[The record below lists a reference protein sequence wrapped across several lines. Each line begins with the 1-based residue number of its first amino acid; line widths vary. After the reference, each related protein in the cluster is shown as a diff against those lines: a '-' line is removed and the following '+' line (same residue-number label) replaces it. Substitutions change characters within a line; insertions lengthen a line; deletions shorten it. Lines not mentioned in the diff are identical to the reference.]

1 MASAAGPQNSGN
13 VNYFFHIIVFLCITF
28 LFGKLDPIA
37 PLTLFGMNTIGVFLG
52 VIYAWVFIDIIWP
65 SMVGLL
71 ALMLLD
77 VLPATALLNK
87 GFGDPTVIM
96 MMFIFV
102 FSATLDRYGLAKYIS
117 LWFVSRKCV
126 MGKPWRLTFA
136 LLLAIAILGGLTSA
150 TPAAVIGWS
159 LLYGVFDIC
168 GYKKGDGY
176 PIMMI
181 IGTVFAAQLGM
192 SLVPFKSLPL
202 VAISA
207 YEKLSGTSVDYALY
221 LLASLTTCLFCLL
234 LFIALGKHLFRPDVS
249 KLESLDIKLIIKES
263 DMTLTGIQKLRLGFL
278 VALII
283 FMMLP
288 GFLPKDLAVTI
299 FFKKIG
305 NTGVCILLVALLC
318 AIRVKGKALLPWRAM
333 VNEGVAWPIIFILAF
348 TLPLAGPL
356 SDPKAALP
364 RSCLRCSSRCSAGFR
379 HDLCAL
385 HGHRGRHHDAVHQQY
400 RSGRGAH
407 ACGAYLLLDQ
417 RRVVRTARHP
427 HHHRLLPGLPHARR
441 KLHSRHAARQRL
453 DQHQKH
459 LENRPVPYRA
469 LAHRCERGGHP
480 HRQGVPVADPPLP
493 LLFQKQGQ
501 APTIRAWP
509 CVSRNPSFE

>member
-37 PLTLFGMNTIGVFLG
+37 PLTPFGMNTIGVFLG

-221 LLASLTTCLFCLL
+221 LLASLTTCLLCLL
-234 LFIALGKHLFRPDVS
+234 LFIALGKHLFRPDVN

-263 DMTLTGIQKLRLGFL
+263 DMTLTGIQKLLLGFL

-288 GFLPKDLAVTI
+288 GFLPKDLPVTI

-356 SDPKAALP
+356 SDPKSGITAFMLEMLQPLFGSGSGTIFVLCMGIVAVIMTQFINNTALAVALMPVVHTYCSTNGVSSELPVILITIACCLAFLTPAA
-364 RSCLRCSSRCSAGFR
+364 SSTA
-379 HDLCAL
+379 AML
-385 HGHRGRHHDAVHQQY
+385 HGNDWTNTKSIWKIAPFLIVLSLIVASAVVILI
-400 RSGRGAH
+400 GKVF
-407 ACGAYLLLDQ
+407 L
-417 RRVVRTARHP
+417 
-427 HHHRLLPGLPHARR
+427 
-441 KLHSRHAARQRL
+441 
-453 DQHQKH
+453 
-459 LENRPVPYRA
+459 
-469 LAHRCERGGHP
+469 
-480 HRQGVPVADPPLP
+480 
-493 LLFQKQGQ
+493 
-501 APTIRAWP
+501 
-509 CVSRNPSFE
+509 

>member
-13 VNYFFHIIVFLCITF
+13 VNYFFHIIVFLSITF

-102 FSATLDRYGLAKYIS
+102 FSATLERYGLAKYIS

-207 YEKLSGTSVDYALY
+207 YEKLSGTSVDYALS
-221 LLASLTTCLFCLL
+221 LLASLWASTC
-234 LFIALGKHLFRPDVS
+234 S
-249 KLESLDIKLIIKES
+249 
-263 DMTLTGIQKLRLGFL
+263 
-278 VALII
+278 
-283 FMMLP
+283 
-288 GFLPKDLAVTI
+288 
-299 FFKKIG
+299 
-305 NTGVCILLVALLC
+305 
-318 AIRVKGKALLPWRAM
+318 
-333 VNEGVAWPIIFILAF
+333 
-348 TLPLAGPL
+348 GPT
-356 SDPKAALP
+356 SA
-364 RSCLRCSSRCSAGFR
+364 SSSRST
-379 HDLCAL
+379 
-385 HGHRGRHHDAVHQQY
+385 
-400 RSGRGAH
+400 S
-407 ACGAYLLLDQ
+407 
-417 RRVVRTARHP
+417 
-427 HHHRLLPGLPHARR
+427 
-441 KLHSRHAARQRL
+441 S
-453 DQHQKH
+453 
-459 LENRPVPYRA
+459 
-469 LAHRCERGGHP
+469 
-480 HRQGVPVADPPLP
+480 
-493 LLFQKQGQ
+493 
-501 APTIRAWP
+501 
-509 CVSRNPSFE
+509 

>member
-1 MASAAGPQNSGN
+1 MASVAAGPQNPGN
-13 VNYFFHIIVFLCITF
+13 VNYYFFHIIVFLCIAF

-37 PLTLFGMNTIGVFLG
+37 PLTPFGMNTIGVFLG

-221 LLASLTTCLFCLL
+221 LLASLTTCLF
-234 LFIALGKHLFRPDVS
+234 
-249 KLESLDIKLIIKES
+249 
-263 DMTLTGIQKLRLGFL
+263 
-278 VALII
+278 
-283 FMMLP
+283 LP
-288 GFLPKDLAVTI
+288 ASVH
-299 FFKKIG
+299 
-305 NTGVCILLVALLC
+305 
-318 AIRVKGKALLPWRAM
+318 
-333 VNEGVAWPIIFILAF
+333 
-348 TLPLAGPL
+348 
-356 SDPKAALP
+356 
-364 RSCLRCSSRCSAGFR
+364 RS
-379 HDLCAL
+379 
-385 HGHRGRHHDAVHQQY
+385 
-400 RSGRGAH
+400 
-407 ACGAYLLLDQ
+407 
-417 RRVVRTARHP
+417 
-427 HHHRLLPGLPHARR
+427 
-441 KLHSRHAARQRL
+441 
-453 DQHQKH
+453 
-459 LENRPVPYRA
+459 
-469 LAHRCERGGHP
+469 
-480 HRQGVPVADPPLP
+480 
-493 LLFQKQGQ
+493 GQ
-501 APTIRAWP
+501 APVPARRQQARVARHQADHQGIGHDADRHPEAASGLPRRAHHLHDAARFPPQRP
-509 CVSRNPSFE
+509 CRDHLLQKDRQYRRVHPAGGPAVRHTRQRKGSASVARHGERRRGLAHHFYPRLHAASGRAAVRPQKRHYRVHA

>member
-13 VNYFFHIIVFLCITF
+13 INYFFHIIVFLCITF

-181 IGTVFAAQLGM
+181 IGTSVRRAARHVARPVQIPAARGHQRLC
-192 SLVPFKSLPL
+192 KSCR
-202 VAISA
+202 A
-207 YEKLSGTSVDYALY
+207 
-221 LLASLTTCLFCLL
+221 
-234 LFIALGKHLFRPDVS
+234 
-249 KLESLDIKLIIKES
+249 
-263 DMTLTGIQKLRLGFL
+263 
-278 VALII
+278 
-283 FMMLP
+283 
-288 GFLPKDLAVTI
+288 
-299 FFKKIG
+299 
-305 NTGVCILLVALLC
+305 
-318 AIRVKGKALLPWRAM
+318 LPW
-333 VNEGVAWPIIFILAF
+333 
-348 TLPLAGPL
+348 TT
-356 SDPKAALP
+356 
-364 RSCLRCSSRCSAGFR
+364 RSTCS
-379 HDLCAL
+379 
-385 HGHRGRHHDAVHQQY
+385 
-400 RSGRGAH
+400 
-407 ACGAYLLLDQ
+407 
-417 RRVVRTARHP
+417 
-427 HHHRLLPGLPHARR
+427 
-441 KLHSRHAARQRL
+441 
-453 DQHQKH
+453 
-459 LENRPVPYRA
+459 
-469 LAHRCERGGHP
+469 
-480 HRQGVPVADPPLP
+480 PP
-493 LLFQKQGQ
+493 
-501 APTIRAWP
+501 
-509 CVSRNPSFE
+509 